1 MCCICFWIGVPAPE
15 GMDDDQTGE
24 ARTIIGGHAVCET
37 HAGYFQT
44 PELAF
49 FIQKHRE
56 SQS

>member
-1 MCCICFWIGVPAPE
+1 
-15 GMDDDQTGE
+15 MDDDQTGE

-56 SQS
+56 SI